1 MLKIDLHSHS
11 NFSFDARFSPEEMCL
26 SAIEKGMSVLAL
38 TEHYDVMPA
47 YEDIYYSERKDKRHA
62 EMMRLKEK
70 YGNQLILLN
79 AIELGQPHTNMQA
92 CSRLIHKYNFDF
104 VLASVHNLADGRD
117 IYEIDYVTPE
127 QCHEIMNHYLDEVI
141 KMASLCDYDSIGHID
156 FPIRKIEKA
165 YNGDVSK
172 YDLRPFEAKI
182 RKILEIIIQR
192 SKALEVNTRGLIV
205 WHKEICPSDW
215 VLEMYKSMGGKYIT
229 IGSDSH
235 WPDRLALGNEE
246 AMAKLKRCGFD
257 YVTYYK
263 DRKPVLMEI

>member
-1 MLKIDLHSHS
+1 
-11 NFSFDARFSPEEMCL
+11 
-26 SAIEKGMSVLAL
+26 
-38 TEHYDVMPA
+38 
-47 YEDIYYSERKDKRHA
+47 
-62 EMMRLKEK
+62 
-70 YGNQLILLN
+70 
-79 AIELGQPHTNMQA
+79 
-92 CSRLIHKYNFDF
+92 
-104 VLASVHNLADGRD
+104 
-117 IYEIDYVTPE
+117 
-127 QCHEIMNHYLDEVI
+127 MNHYLDEVI

-156 FPIRKIEKA
+156 FPIRKMEKA

-192 SKALEVNTRGLIV
+192 GKALEVNTRGLIV

>member
-92 CSRLIHKYNFDF
+92 CIF
-104 VLASVHNLADGRD
+104 V
-117 IYEIDYVTPE
+117 
-127 QCHEIMNHYLDEVI
+127 
-141 KMASLCDYDSIGHID
+141 
-156 FPIRKIEKA
+156 
-165 YNGDVSK
+165 
-172 YDLRPFEAKI
+172 
-182 RKILEIIIQR
+182 
-192 SKALEVNTRGLIV
+192 
-205 WHKEICPSDW
+205 
-215 VLEMYKSMGGKYIT
+215 
-229 IGSDSH
+229 
-235 WPDRLALGNEE
+235 
-246 AMAKLKRCGFD
+246 
-257 YVTYYK
+257 
-263 DRKPVLMEI
+263 

>member
-70 YGNQLILLN
+70 YGNQLTLLN

-127 QCHEIMNHYLDEVI
+127 QCHVLMNHYLDEVI
-141 KMASLCDYDSIGHID
+141 KMASLCDYS
-156 FPIRKIEKA
+156 FASTEELEKF
-165 YNGDVSK
+165 
-172 YDLRPFEAKI
+172 LFE
-182 RKILEIIIQR
+182 
-192 SKALEVNTRGLIV
+192 
-205 WHKEICPSDW
+205 
-215 VLEMYKSMGGKYIT
+215 
-229 IGSDSH
+229 
-235 WPDRLALGNEE
+235 
-246 AMAKLKRCGFD
+246 
-257 YVTYYK
+257 
-263 DRKPVLMEI
+263 